1 MPPQESTTDH
11 GLPEQLLFDLSE
23 CVAGQMGLHFPR
35 ERWRELESGIR
46 SAARELGIAEVT
58 SWIRRLSSSPLTKHQ
73 VEILASE
80 LTIGET
86 YFLRDKRGFEILGA
100 RVLPELIRARR
111 GIAQRLRIWSAGCCT
126 GEEAYSL
133 AILLE
138 RTLPDLSDWQV
149 TILATDIN
157 PRFLQKAADG
167 VFGEWSFRD
176 APAWL
181 KERYFQPVAGSRYAI
196 LPRIR
201 ERVTFA
207 CLNLAEDVYPSLAS
221 NTNAMDLILC
231 RNVLMYFAPDRA
243 GKVVDSFRRSLV
255 EGGWLAVSAVETCSR
270 LFSQFVPVSFDS
282 AVLYKKED
290 QPLPTSQPTFAS
302 DTPVAA
308 FQPDA
313 FASLPS
319 TFTFTAA
326 TPEPAFAI
334 ESLEQP
340 AAKRQLRDAE
350 NERARY
356 EEALLLFE
364 RGKYL
369 EAASCLRGHLG
380 EDAAAPTLEGLTL
393 LARIYANLGDLSE
406 AHRWAESVI
415 AADKTNP
422 ASHYLRAMILQ
433 EQGVTDEASASLRR
447 TLYLDPDFPLA
458 HFALGNIARQQGRR
472 KEASRHFANVLS
484 LLKDH
489 GDSDVLAHSDGMVAG
504 RLREMIQAILL
515 TDVAA

>member
-1 MPPQESTTDH
+1 MDH

-58 SWIRRLSSSPLTKHQ
+58 SWARSLLAIPLTKHQ

-80 LTIGET
+80 FTIGET
-86 YFLRDKRGFEILGA
+86 YFLRDKRGFEIIGE

-111 GIAQRLRIWSAGCCT
+111 GSGQRLRIWSAGCCT
-126 GEEAYSL
+126 GEEPYSI
-133 AILLE
+133 AILLD

-157 PRFLQKAADG
+157 PRFLHKAAEG
-167 VFGEWSFRD
+167 VFSEWSFRD

-181 KERYFQPVAGSRYAI
+181 KERYFQPLTGRRYAI

-207 CLNLAEDVYPSLAS
+207 YLNLAEDVYPSLAG

-231 RNVLMYFAPDRA
+231 RNVLMYFVPERA
-243 GKVVDSFRRSLV
+243 GKVVDNFCRSLV
-255 EGGWLAVSAVETCSR
+255 EGGWLVVSAVEISSR
-270 LFSQFVPVSFDS
+270 LFSRFVSVPFDG
-282 AVLYKKED
+282 AVFYKKEN
-290 QPLPTSQPTFAS
+290 QPPQTPALAFGPDTS
-302 DTPVAA
+302 VATL
-308 FQPDA
+308 QPDA
-313 FASLPS
+313 FASLPL
-319 TFTFTAA
+319 TFEFTTAA
-326 TPEPAFAI
+326 PEPASAI

-340 AAKRQLRDAE
+340 VATTQQELHTTGHE
-350 NERARY
+350 PPLY
-356 EEALLLFE
+356 EEALILFD

-369 EAASCLRGHLG
+369 EAARHLR
-380 EDAAAPTLEGLTL
+380 EDAASPTVEGSML

-406 AHRWAESVI
+406 ARRWAEHAI
-415 AADKTNP
+415 AADKINP

-433 EQGVTDEASASLRR
+433 EQGVAGEAFASLRR
-447 TLYLDPDFPLA
+447 TLYLEPDFLLA
-458 HFALGNIARQQGRR
+458 HFALGNIVRRQGRR
-472 KEASRHFANVLS
+472 KEAARHFANALT
-484 LLKDH
+484 LLQGY
-489 GDSDVLAHSDGMVAG
+489 GDNDVLPHSDGMAAG
-504 RLREMIQAILL
+504 RLREMIRSILL

>member
-1 MPPQESTTDH
+1 MDH

-58 SWIRRLSSSPLTKHQ
+58 SWTRSLLSTPLTKHQ

-86 YFLRDKRGFEILGA
+86 YFLREKRGFEIIGE

-111 GIAQRLRIWSAGCCT
+111 GIGQWLRIWSAGCCT
-126 GEEAYSL
+126 GEEPYSI
-133 AILLE
+133 AILLD
-138 RTLPDLSDWQV
+138 RALPDLSDWQV

-157 PRFLQKAADG
+157 PRFLQKAAEG
-167 VFGEWSFRD
+167 VFSEWSFRD

-181 KERYFQPVAGSRYAI
+181 KERYFQPVTGRRYAI

-207 CLNLAEDVYPSLAS
+207 YLNLAEDVYPSLAS

-231 RNVLMYFAPDRA
+231 RNVLMYFVPERA
-243 GKVVDSFRRSLV
+243 GKVVDNFCRSLV
-255 EGGWLAVSAVETCSR
+255 EGGWLVVSAVETSSR
-270 LFSQFVPVSFDS
+270 LFSRFVSVPFDG
-282 AVLYKKED
+282 AVLYKKEN
-290 QPLPTSQPTFAS
+290 QPPPTPPPAFGP
-302 DTPVAA
+302 DTSVAA
-308 FQPDA
+308 LHSDA
-313 FASLPS
+313 FASPS
-319 TFTFTAA
+319 PIFAFTAA
-326 TPEPAFAI
+326 APEPASAI

-340 AAKRQLRDAE
+340 VATTQQELHTSG
-350 NERARY
+350 NEPALY
-356 EEALLLFE
+356 EEALILFE

-369 EAASCLRGHLG
+369 EAARHLR
-380 EDAAAPTLEGLTL
+380 EDAARVPPTLGGSTL
-393 LARIYANLGDLSE
+393 LARIYANLGDLAE
-406 AHRWAESVI
+406 ARSWAEYAI
-415 AADKTNP
+415 AADKINP

-433 EQGVTDEASASLRR
+433 EQGVTEEAFASLRR
-447 TLYLDPDFPLA
+447 TLYLEPDFLLA
-458 HFALGNIARQQGRR
+458 HFALGNIVRRQGRR
-472 KEASRHFANVLS
+472 KEAGRHFANALT
-484 LLKDH
+484 LLKGY
-489 GDSDVLAHSDGMVAG
+489 GDNDVLPHSDGMAAG
-504 RLREMIQAILL
+504 RLREMIQSIML